1 MPFLKSIKL
10 SGFLSF
16 PPDAEAIPLT
26 PLNVIIGPN
35 GSGKSNLIEAIDLL
49 ASSPNSSLAAAIR
62 MGGSATEWL
71 WKGEPKA
78 ENSCIDVTLG
88 DTPWKKDLRYLLAFA
103 PAGQRMEVVEESV
116 EDAEPTDENSL
127 HFYRY
132 QGGVPEICT
141 TYSTTTTS
149 TSTTTTSP
157 GNATTS
163 VPHQPATAPVVA
175 RGMKSF
181 QRTSLVPDESVLS
194 QRKDQDL
201 YPELFWLN
209 RQFAGIQVF
218 NSWSFGR
225 SAPMRAPQR
234 TDLDGFGLLPNAEN
248 LGLVLNEF
256 LLSDIAEEFNRH
268 MAFFLPRYRRFNVRV
283 FGNSLQLYLHED
295 GLSSPVPATRL
306 SDGTI
311 RFMAILALLLSPNP
325 PPLLCIDE
333 PEMGLHP
340 DAVSRLA
347 DLLVEAST
355 RMQLIV
361 TTHSDNLLSA
371 LTEET
376 DSVLV
381 CNYLRGTTIE
391 RLNGDHLQH
400 WLEDYRLGEAWR
412 VGAFGGNP

>member
-1 MPFLKSIKL
+1 MAFLKSIKL

-49 ASSPNSSLAAAIR
+49 STASKSSLASAIR
-62 MGGSATEWL
+62 MGGGATEWL

-78 ENSCIDVTLG
+78 ERSSIDVTLG
-88 DTPWKKDLRYLLAFA
+88 DTPWNRNLRYQISFA
-103 PAGQRMEVVEESV
+103 PAGQRMEIVEETI
-116 EDAEPTDENSL
+116 EDAELSDENSC

-132 QGGVPEICT
+132 QGGAPEISARLPQT
-141 TYSTTTTS
+141 TPVFGMTTTPAPDQ
-149 TSTTTTSP
+149 P
-157 GNATTS
+157 GLTP
-163 VPHQPATAPVVA
+163 VTA
-175 RGMKSF
+175 RSMRSF
-181 QRTSLVPDESVLS
+181 QRTNLVLDESVLS
-194 QRKDQDL
+194 QRKDQNL

-209 RQFAGIQVF
+209 HQFNGIQVF
-218 NSWSFGR
+218 NNWSFGR
-225 SAPMRAPQR
+225 LAPLRAPQR
-234 TDLDGFGLLPNAEN
+234 TDLDGFDLLPNAEN

-256 LLSDIAEEFNRH
+256 LLSGIAEEFNRH
-268 MAFFLPRYRRFNVRV
+268 MAFFLPRYRRFNVRIY
-283 FGNSLQLYLHED
+283 GNSLQLYLIED
-295 GLSSPVPATRL
+295 GLGSPVPATRL

-347 DLLVEAST
+347 DLLVEASQ

-361 TTHSDNLLSA
+361 TTHSDALVSA
-371 LTEET
+371 LTTEVE
-376 DSVLV
+376 SVLV
-381 CNYLRGTTIE
+381 CDNLRGTTFE
-391 RLNGDHLQH
+391 RLNRDRLSH
-400 WLEDYRLGEAWR
+400 WLEDYRLGEVWR
-412 VGAFGGNP
+412 IGAMGGNP

>member
-1 MPFLKSIKL
+1 MAFLKSIKL

-35 GSGKSNLIEAIDLL
+35 GSGKSNLIEAIGLL
-49 ASSPNSSLAAAIR
+49 SSASKSSLATAIR
-62 MGGSATEWL
+62 QGGGATEWL
-71 WKGEPKA
+71 WKGDPKA
-78 ENSCIDVTLG
+78 ERSSIDITLG
-88 DTPWKKDLRYLLAFA
+88 DTPWKKDLRYQLAFA
-103 PAGQRMEVVEESV
+103 PAGQRMEVVEETI
-116 EDAEPTDENSL
+116 EDAEPSDENSC

-132 QGGVPEICT
+132 QGGSPEIRT
-141 TYSTTTTS
+141 THIATTTTDPNQ
-149 TSTTTTSP
+149 T
-157 GNATTS
+157 
-163 VPHQPATAPVVA
+163 VTAPVFA
-175 RGMKSF
+175 GGMKSF
-181 QRTSLVPDESVLS
+181 LRTSLVPDESVLS

-209 RQFAGIQVF
+209 HQFNGIQVF
-218 NSWSFGR
+218 NNWSFGR
-225 SAPMRAPQR
+225 LAPMRAPQR

-256 LLSDIAEEFNRH
+256 LLNGIAEEFNRH
-268 MAFFLPRYRRFNVRV
+268 MASFLPRYRRFNVRV
-283 FGNSLQLYLHED
+283 YGNSLQLYLIED
-295 GLSSPVPATRL
+295 GLASPVPATRL

-347 DLLVEAST
+347 DLLVEASS

-361 TTHSDNLLSA
+361 TTHSDALVSA
-371 LTEET
+371 LTTEVE
-376 DSVLV
+376 SILV
-381 CNYLRGTTIE
+381 CDNIRGTTFE
-391 RLNGDHLQH
+391 RMNRDRLAH
-400 WLEDYRLGEAWR
+400 WLEDYRLGEVWR
-412 VGAFGGNP
+412 MGAMGGNP

>member
-49 ASSPNSSLAAAIR
+49 STASKSSLASAIR
-62 MGGSATEWL
+62 MGGGATEWL

-78 ENSCIDVTLG
+78 ERSSIDVTLG
-88 DTPWKKDLRYLLAFA
+88 DTPWNRDLRYQISFA
-103 PAGQRMEVVEESV
+103 SAGQRLEVVEETI
-116 EDAEPTDENSL
+116 EDAEQSDESSC

-132 QGGVPEICT
+132 QGGAPEISARLPET
-141 TYSTTTTS
+141 TTVFGMTTTSSGTTTTPAPQQPVL
-149 TSTTTTSP
+149 TP
-157 GNATTS
+157 
-163 VPHQPATAPVVA
+163 VPT
-175 RGMKSF
+175 RSMRSF
-181 QRTSLVPDESVLS
+181 QRTNLVLDESVLS
-194 QRKDQDL
+194 QRKDQNL

-209 RQFAGIQVF
+209 SQFNGIQVF
-218 NSWSFGR
+218 NNWSFGR
-225 SAPMRAPQR
+225 LAPMRAPQR
-234 TDLDGFGLLPNAEN
+234 TDLDGFDLLPNAEN

-256 LLSDIAEEFNRH
+256 LLSGIAEEFNRH
-268 MAFFLPRYRRFNVRV
+268 MAFFLPRYRRFNVRIY
-283 FGNSLQLYLHED
+283 GNSLQLYLIED
-295 GLSSPVPATRL
+295 GLGSPVPATRL

-340 DAVSRLA
+340 DAVSRLG
-347 DLLVEAST
+347 DLLVDASD

-361 TTHSDNLLSA
+361 TTHSDTLVSA
-371 LTEET
+371 LTEHAN
-376 DSVLV
+376 SVLV
-381 CNYLRGTTIE
+381 AENLNGTRIE
-391 RLNGDHLQH
+391 RVDPQRLEQ
-400 WLEDYRLGEAWR
+400 WLSKYRLGEIWR
-412 VGAFGGNP
+412 IGEIGGNP

>member
-16 PPDAEAIPLT
+16 PPDVEAIPLT

-49 ASSPNSSLAAAIR
+49 SATPKSLASAVRIGGGAA
-62 MGGSATEWL
+62 EWI

-78 ENSCIDVTLG
+78 ERSSIDVTLSE
-88 DTPWKKDLRYLLAFA
+88 TPWKRDLRYQLSFA
-103 PAGQRMEVVEESV
+103 TVGQRLEVVDETI
-116 EDAEPTDENSL
+116 EDAVPIDSNGC

-132 QGGVPEICT
+132 QGGTPEI
-141 TYSTTTTS
+141 STQF
-149 TSTTTTSP
+149 TSTTTS
-157 GNATTS
+157 GTTTTGSETTPNPNPPAFQSTASRS
-163 VPHQPATAPVVA
+163 V
-175 RGMKSF
+175 RSF
-181 QRTSLVPDESVLS
+181 QRTTLIPDESVLS

-209 RQFAGIQVF
+209 SQLGKIQVF

-225 SAPMRAPQR
+225 SAPLRTPQR
-234 TDLDGFGLLPNAEN
+234 TDLDGFELLPNAEN

-256 LLSDIAEEFNRH
+256 LLNGISEAFNRQ
-268 MAFFLPRYRRFNVRV
+268 MSFFLPRYQRFNVRI

-295 GLSSPVPATRL
+295 GLNSPVPATRL

-325 PPLLCIDE
+325 PPLLCLDE

-347 DLLVEAST
+347 DLLVEASQ

-361 TTHSDNLLSA
+361 TTHSDALVSA
-371 LTEET
+371 LTTEVE
-376 DSVLV
+376 SVLV
-381 CNYLRGTTIE
+381 CENLKGTTFE
-391 RLNGDHLQH
+391 RLNRDRLSD
-400 WLEDYRLGEAWR
+400 WLDDYRLGEAWK